1 MKNFLKNRIKNF
13 LILLSILVFIL
24 PFDFVNATY
33 IDEYYFQRGKFI
45 QKNLDDVE
53 ITMMIDEDIK
63 NHKLLQNI
71 FNASENLYKTHIMN
85 EIIKKSN
92 NFIFYSNI
100 EFNVRDFFIK
110 WMNNPNNYE
119 KYSTSFF
126 DIYYLK
132 NNSYKYKFYS
142 NSRKHDSS
150 YAPFNVDNIEVP
162 IEKMADKIK
171 FYAKNQFLYD
181 FPWMKYFKNPDIS
194 LEDKKERLKT
204 EILDVFAKIWI
215 NPRIIDVGDEF
226 DVFIEFEDDSIIV
239 LRSYVFIEPQLYK
252 KLILPSK
259 SVKVAN
265 KNQVTNE
272 EKMKIL
278 QIIKKSN
285 PDFNFEYDLNG
296 IRVADYYIDDKF
308 FNVSSFFN
316 TFDWYSNFLNT
327 SPKNI
332 WQDFK
337 KYWLYSFN
345 PEDAIVCDN
354 VNSLWFNKYW
364 FNDVILNQEE
374 IMVMTHAPDIM
385 SIWYI
390 GSYFNDGGTFHSRVV
405 DCIDFS
411 DMIYEEELENTENN
425 NQNLDNSLNNSSENN
440 QNWESSSENTENT
453 NPENLDNTNI
463 ENNNQNSENY
473 TENITNNSFT
483 ENNQNNS
490 SSSSNS
496 WHGWYTPWIP
506 TISNNNFENLEISNI
521 LNSAPQNPQ
530 NSNIILS
537 DKIENKTNI
546 IFDLGENTENSNSNY
561 ILSTFADNWNIE
573 IPENPISDNKN
584 TENKNPKFIQNSKI
598 ILPDYLPATW
608 FEIIFVLIFSILSS
622 FLIFRKNLKN

>member
-13 LILLSILVFIL
+13 LILLSILTFLL
-24 PFDFVNATY
+24 PFDFVNSQT
-33 IDEYYFQRGKFI
+33 G
-45 QKNLDDVE
+45 
-53 ITMMIDEDIK
+53 
-63 NHKLLQNI
+63 
-71 FNASENLYKTHIMN
+71 SLYHTHIME
-85 EIIKKSN
+85 EIVKKRDNKS
-92 NFIFYSNI
+92 IFEGYTANTSIIWIN
-100 EFNVRDFFIK
+100 D
-110 WMNNPNNYE
+110 PNNYE

-132 NNSYKYKFYS
+132 NISYKYYYGS
-142 NSRKHDSS
+142 IHDNRS
-150 YAPFNVDNIEVP
+150 IEGP
-162 IEKMADKIK
+162 IEKTADKIK
-171 FYAKNQFLYD
+171 FYSNASLFYWYNTLVWCYYD
-181 FPWMKYFKNPDIS
+181 GSWEESSCNEYLDNPNIS

-239 LRSYVFIEPQLYK
+239 LRSNYFTSPILHK
-252 KLILPSK
+252 KLILPPK

-265 KNQVTNE
+265 KNSITSE
-272 EKMKIL
+272 EILKVLQKI
-278 QIIKKSN
+278 KEAN
-285 PDFNFEYDLNG
+285 PDFNFWYDSS
-296 IRVADYYIDDKF
+296 YYFNNNYNIPYRYQEIFSNFK
-308 FNVSSFFN
+308 NVSPKEVWQNFKKHWFYSFYFYSGRYCAH
-316 TFDWYSNFLNT
+316 WYSL
-327 SPKNI
+327 
-332 WQDFK
+332 
-337 KYWLYSFN
+337 SF
-345 PEDAIVCDN
+345 
-354 VNSLWFNKYW
+354 SKYW
-364 FNDVILNQEE
+364 FNDIFYWFGIDTMDYSGKDNILL
-374 IMVMTHAPDIM
+374 
-385 SIWYI
+385 WY
-390 GSYFNDGGTFHSRVV
+390 GGPYFFNDDGGGEFTT
-405 DCIDFS
+405 CLNYE
-411 DMIYEEELENTENN
+411 DMLYEEEP
-425 NQNLDNSLNNSSENN
+425 
-440 QNWESSSENTENT
+440 ENTENT

-463 ENNNQNSENY
+463 ENNNQNSENP
-473 TENITNNSFT
+473 TENITNNSST

-490 SSSSNS
+490 SSFSNS

-546 IFDLGENTENSNSNY
+546 IFDLEENTENSNSNY
-561 ILSTFADNWNIE
+561 ILSTFADNWNIEIPE